1 MVKKICKIKTKKVVF
16 DFSDSDLE
24 IRRNKE
30 EQYLIEYV
38 SIIVALNKKQDANF
52 FLVFSIHY
60 SELLDEFTR
69 NDSIYIITQTSHVKN
84 GIRTLKNQYF
94 SPQNTLMR
102 LFLSVPMRPA
112 CILGDAE
119 QSWL

>member
-52 FLVFSIHY
+52 FLVFSIYY

-69 NDSIYIITQTSHVKN
+69 NDSIYII
-84 GIRTLKNQYF
+84 
-94 SPQNTLMR
+94 
-102 LFLSVPMRPA
+102 
-112 CILGDAE
+112 
-119 QSWL
+119 